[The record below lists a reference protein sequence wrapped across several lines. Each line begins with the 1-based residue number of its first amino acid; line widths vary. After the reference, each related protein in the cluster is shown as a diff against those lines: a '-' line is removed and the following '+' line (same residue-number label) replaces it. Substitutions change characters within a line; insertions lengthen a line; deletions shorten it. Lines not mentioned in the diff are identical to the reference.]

1 VQAVAER
8 SWLILDEGRASALA
22 ALCETIVPG
31 SAPCEPAVYID
42 AKLAL
47 VDEGTRAA
55 AIGAIDALADVA
67 GKGAE
72 GVADKVL
79 TPEFQMLRALA
90 IEAYY
95 SDFVAPGAEG
105 PGAWEEIDFRFPLAD
120 QIKHDWSFMGLPETG
135 RSSASRTER
144 PRT

>member
-1 VQAVAER
+1 M
-8 SWLILDEGRASALA
+8 DESRASALA
-22 ALCETIVPG
+22 ALCEAIVPG
-31 SAPCEPAVYID
+31 SARCEPAVYVD
-42 AKLAL
+42 AKLAM

-55 AIGAIDALADVA
+55 ALGAIDTLADVA
-67 GKGAE
+67 DKGAQ
-72 GVADKVL
+72 GVADVVM

-120 QIKHDWSFMGLPETG
+120 RIKHDWSFMGVPG
-135 RSSASRTER
+135 
-144 PRT
+144 

>member
-1 VQAVAER
+1 MAER
-8 SWLILDEGRASALA
+8 SWLIIDEGRASALA

-31 SAPCEPAVYID
+31 SERCEPAVYID
-42 AKLAL
+42 AKLAM

-55 AIGAIDALADVA
+55 FLGAIDALADVA
-67 GKGAE
+67 GQRAPRRVAE
-72 GVADKVL
+72 VAA
-79 TPEFQMLRALA
+79 TPEFQMVRAFA

-120 QIKHDWSFMGLPETG
+120 RIKHDWSFMGVPG
-135 RSSASRTER
+135 
-144 PRT
+144 